1 MRRRP
6 IALSLGC
13 CRSGGPLP
21 FWVGGL
27 PLFALLAGARFGF
40 AGICAARGES
50 RTDEGLGGDRQWAPA
65 VRAERQRCP
74 GFWGRGRDQTA
85 RLADRPGRTPHLLR
99 QRSALRYAATVTQV
113 GEALLERT
121 GARLLGLGEVQTV
134 AGLGGS
140 LLAKHR
146 PGHVHRGIPGNGD
159 LTVGVER
166 FGEFVGPA
174 RGGPV
179 AVIGA
184 VGTAA
189 DSRLG
194 FGSSG
199 VTALPPPTT
208 VGHGTVT
215 PCPTRNALKALGLG
229 LAATGAC
236 RLSPGP
242 GHMACGPPGASIST
256 SIHGVNMWR
265 QYCIQ
270 VRSQQSHR
278 LSHIATQTMDA
289 RLVAY
294 AMISDGR

>member
-1 MRRRP
+1 MADARMSRR
-6 IALSLGC
+6 A
-13 CRSGGPLP
+13 SGRVGPAGDVAASTESGTDDGL
-21 FWVGGL
+21 WVG
-27 PLFALLAGARFGF
+27 P
-40 AGICAARGES
+40 E
-50 RTDEGLGGDRQWAPA
+50 WAPA
-65 VRAERQRCP
+65 VRAQRQRCA
-74 GFWGRGRDQTA
+74 GFWGRGGDQAA
-85 RLADRPGRTPHLLR
+85 RLVDRPGRVPSLLR

-121 GARLLGLGEVQTV
+121 GARLLGPGEVQTV

-146 PGHVHRGIPGNGD
+146 PGHVHRGIPANGD

-179 AVIGA
+179 AGIGA

-194 FGSSG
+194 FGSGG

-229 LAATGAC
+229 LAATVPC
-236 RLSPGP
+236 RFSP
-242 GHMACGPPGASIST
+242 
-256 SIHGVNMWR
+256 R
-265 QYCIQ
+265 
-270 VRSQQSHR
+270 
-278 LSHIATQTMDA
+278 A
-289 RLVAY
+289 RLH
-294 AMISDGR
+294 GRRAVWG